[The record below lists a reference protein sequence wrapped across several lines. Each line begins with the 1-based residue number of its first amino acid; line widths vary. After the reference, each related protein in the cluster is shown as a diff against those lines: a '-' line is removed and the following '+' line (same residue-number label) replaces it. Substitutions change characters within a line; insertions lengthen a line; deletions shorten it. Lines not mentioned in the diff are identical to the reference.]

1 MRPILL
7 QGHER
12 ALTQIKYTRDGDII
26 FSTAKDQIICAWF
39 SANGERLGTYSGHQG
54 ALWSVDVDL
63 STTLLASGAADNT
76 IKLWEVRT
84 GKCLKTWEFPTAVK
98 RVEFSEDGKK
108 LLGVT
113 EKRMGHLATIVVFDI
128 IVDVAAEQPDE
139 PFLTITC
146 EDAKATVAGWSFL
159 SKYIITGHED
169 GSVSQYDGEVSAI
182 LQTLLCKSCSDNKTD
197 RGAHLLGANPH
208 WLDHGFAMEL
218 RSHLLHHCLQR
229 QDCQDHLGSRFISYE
244 NLSRRH
250 TAQHCRHYAK
260 EGLRHPWGWPSSHG
274 RHHNFFPSR

>member
-39 SANGERLGTYSGHQG
+39 SANGERLGTYGGHQG
-54 ALWSVDVDL
+54 ALWSVDVDP

-76 IKLWEVRT
+76 MKLWEVRT
-84 GKCLKTWEFPTAVK
+84 GKCLMTWEFPTAVK

-128 IVDVAAEQPDE
+128 DVDVNAEQTTE
-139 PFLTITC
+139 PVLTITC

-159 SKYIITGHED
+159 SKYIIAGHED
-169 GSVSQYDGEVSAI
+169 GSVSQYDGEVSICLRLMTIPCA
-182 LQTLLCKSCSDNKTD
+182 LLTVCRPANCSFQNPSTLAGSWIFSGTLTVHISS
-197 RGAHLLGANPH
+197 PH
-208 WLDHGFAMEL
+208 P
-218 RSHLLHHCLQR
+218 RTRLQR
-229 QDCQDHLGSRFISYE
+229 LYPPAICPL
-244 NLSRRH
+244 
-250 TAQHCRHYAK
+250 
-260 EGLRHPWGWPSSHG
+260 
-274 RHHNFFPSR
+274 

>member
-39 SANGERLGTYSGHQG
+39 SANGERLGTYGGHQG
-54 ALWSVDVDL
+54 ALWSVDVDP

-76 IKLWEVRT
+76 IRLWEVRT
-84 GKCLKTWEFPTAVK
+84 GKCLKTWELPTAIK

-113 EKRMGHLATIVVFDI
+113 EKRGGHLATITVFEI
-128 IVDVAAEQPDE
+128 VVDVAAEQSSE
-139 PFLTITC
+139 PLFTITC

-159 SKYIITGHED
+159 NKYIVAGHED
-169 GSVSQYDGEVSAI
+169 GTVSQYDGEVSVEPWC
-182 LQTLLCKSCSDNKTD
+182 TLSC
-197 RGAHLLGANPH
+197 
-208 WLDHGFAMEL
+208 
-218 RSHLLHHCLQR
+218 
-229 QDCQDHLGSRFISYE
+229 
-244 NLSRRH
+244 
-250 TAQHCRHYAK
+250 
-260 EGLRHPWGWPSSHG
+260 
-274 RHHNFFPSR
+274 

>member
-1 MRPILL
+1 MYRF
-7 QGHER
+7 
-12 ALTQIKYTRDGDII
+12 TRDGDII

-54 ALWSVDVDL
+54 ALWSVDVDP

-128 IVDVAAEQPDE
+128 VVDVTAEQTTE

-159 SKYIITGHED
+159 SKYIISGHED
-169 GSVSQYDGEVSAI
+169 GTVSQYDGEVSSPYF
-182 LQTLLCKSCSDNKTD
+182 TLLLFIRTNEILDWRAT
-197 RGAHLLGANPH
+197 LL
-208 WLDHGFAMEL
+208 
-218 RSHLLHHCLQR
+218 
-229 QDCQDHLGSRFISYE
+229 
-244 NLSRRH
+244 
-250 TAQHCRHYAK
+250 
-260 EGLRHPWGWPSSHG
+260 
-274 RHHNFFPSR
+274 